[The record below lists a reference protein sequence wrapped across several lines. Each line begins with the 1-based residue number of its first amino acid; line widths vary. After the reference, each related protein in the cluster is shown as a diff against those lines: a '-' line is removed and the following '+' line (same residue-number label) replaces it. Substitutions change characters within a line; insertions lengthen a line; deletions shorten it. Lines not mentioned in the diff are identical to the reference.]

1 MNVFDSN
8 ILRAAAKAVVAECK
22 EELKGVK
29 PMGERDKIKRAII
42 DKHYRKIDAG
52 YTKLQLIYMIG
63 VVRGIL
69 RDPR

>member
-22 EELKGVK
+22 TELKGVK
-29 PMGERDKIKRAII
+29 PMKARDEIKRRII
-42 DKHYRKIDAG
+42 EKHYRKIEAG
-52 YTKLQLIYMIG
+52 YTKIQLIYMIG

-69 RDPR
+69 RDPS